1 LQTNVPRAEAADNSR
16 RWHGVTATGT
26 VPQDCHP
33 KIRRLFEYWR
43 SIHPAAGLPG
53 RQHFDPLDV
62 PLLLPSI
69 LLADVAG
76 RAGAEPEFTF
86 RLMGTQLEV
95 FFGGNFTGRPFVSAF
110 IKARQ
115 SQTYIDMCR
124 ILEDRQP
131 RWRRGLASF
140 VQNREH
146 ITTERLFLPLARDG
160 ATVDIILG
168 MILAKVGDGTFG

>member
-1 LQTNVPRAEAADNSR
+1 M
-16 RWHGVTATGT
+16 GVTATGT
-26 VPQDCHP
+26 VPHDCHP

-53 RQHFDPLDV
+53 RQHFDPLDI
-62 PLLLPSI
+62 PGLLPNL
-69 LLADVAG
+69 LLADVADG
-76 RAGAEPEFTF
+76 AGAPPGSTDFTF
-86 RLMGTQLEV
+86 RLMGTQLEA
-95 FFGGNFTGRPFVSAF
+95 FFGGNFTGKPFVSAF

-124 ILEDRQP
+124 ILEDRRP

-140 VQNREH
+140 VRNREH

-160 ATVDIILG
+160 AAVDIILG
-168 MILAKVGDGTFG
+168 VILAKVGDGAFD